1 MPELPEIETTRRVTG
16 PLMTGRT
23 VESVTVTAPK
33 MVMMPSPGEF
43 STALVG
49 RRITEVGRRAKILLV
64 FFDDGS
70 HLVMR
75 FGMTGALLCVDSSE
89 PVHRHARITMEFD
102 DGTRA
107 EFRDMRMFGH
117 VWLIPPGTEDT
128 FSGIADVGL
137 EPDDPALTG
146 TYLREH
152 LGKSSRPIKSALL
165 DQCTVCGLGNIYT
178 DETLWRSRVCP
189 ERPCSSLKKKEWD
202 AIAENIPCVI
212 SDAIKGNAVSSEEF
226 LADGGVHYRHNAF
239 DAYGNKDK
247 PCSHCGTPMVRSVI
261 GQRSS
266 VWCPRCQKRGR
277 IRFIYNAP
285 ADNREP

>member
-23 VESVTVTAPK
+23 IVSVDVNASK
-33 MVMMPSPGEF
+33 IVMMPSAEEF
-43 STALVG
+43 ASALVG
-49 RRITEVGRRAKILLV
+49 RRITGLGRRAKILLV
-64 FFDDGS
+64 HLDDGS

-89 PVHRHARITMEFD
+89 PVHKHARITFGFD

-117 VWLIPPGTEDT
+117 IWLIPPGIEDT

-146 TYLREH
+146 TYLGEH
-152 LGKSSRPIKSALL
+152 LGRSSRPVKSALL
-165 DQCTVCGLGNIYT
+165 DQGTVCGLGNIYT

-189 ERPCSSLKKKEWD
+189 ERPCSSLRKKEWD
-202 AIAENIPCVI
+202 AIAANIPDVI
-212 SDAIKGNAVSSEEF
+212 SEAIEGNAVSAKEF
-226 LADGGVHYRHNAF
+226 LMDGGVHYRHNDFA
-239 DAYGNKDK
+239 AYGNKGE
-247 PCSHCGTPMVRSVI
+247 PCPRCGTLMVRSVI

-266 VWCPRCQKRGR
+266 VWCPCCQKRR
-277 IRFIYNAP
+277 
-285 ADNREP
+285 